1 MNAFGKKLL
10 PLMVALAGILSVSC
24 TSNLKDKVELV
35 SYSVVSTTVTG
46 PRSADAAIRLE
57 VSNKTSSFKVKHI
70 EGTVNLNGLP
80 LAYLTVEPD
89 PVKVKGHVTGIYD
102 LNVHAVL
109 DEPAEKRRDR
119 FGPLPGK
126 AFIVTPFS
134 LRGAGGGNGDG
145 IHLEH
150 LVFNQ

>member
-1 MNAFGKKLL
+1 MLPRIGFPVLEGIVPAFLFRGEQGIDPHQFIQHPPVFWIAPGDKTDVLPFRFHRSVQVEDCTLL
-10 PLMVALAGILSVSC
+10 ASQG
-24 TSNLKDKVELV
+24 
-35 SYSVVSTTVTG
+35 
-46 PRSADAAIRLE
+46 
-57 VSNKTSSFKVKHI
+57 
-70 EGTVNLNGLP
+70 
-80 LAYLTVEPD
+80 
-89 PVKVKGHVTGIYD
+89 
-102 LNVHAVL
+102 VHAVL